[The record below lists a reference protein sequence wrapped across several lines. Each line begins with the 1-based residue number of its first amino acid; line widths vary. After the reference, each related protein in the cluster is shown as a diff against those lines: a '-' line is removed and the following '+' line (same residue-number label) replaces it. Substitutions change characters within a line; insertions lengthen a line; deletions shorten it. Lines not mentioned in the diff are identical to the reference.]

1 MEIELTKSQKEDILK
16 IFNLIEEDHSQFKSN
31 IIKIIDHLLN
41 EEIIDILDHDLE
53 DRYDE
58 YNELI
63 TDYLKSYLVQKDTPL
78 ECYQCGIEIKDV
90 SLMTHIKNEGFIH
103 SECIEEYEKDAEILL
118 QQIKD
123 GTWY

>member
-1 MEIELTKSQKEDILK
+1 MKIELTELQKEEIRKKFD
-16 IFNLIEEDHSQFKSN
+16 LIEEDHSQFKSN
-31 IIKIIDHLLN
+31 VIAIIDHLLN
-41 EEIIDILDHDLE
+41 EEIIDIWYHDLV
-53 DRYDE
+53 DCYDE
-58 YNELI
+58 YKELI

-90 SLMTHIKNEGFIH
+90 LSMTYIKNVGFIH
-103 SECIEEYEKDAEILL
+103 SECKKEYEKNTEILL